1 MSIVELVGEYVQLK
15 KAGQGYLG
23 LCPFHKEKSP
33 SFHVHPIRQCFK
45 CFGCQKGGNIF
56 TFLSAMEGLSFPE
69 CVQRLAKRTGVTL
82 EETSS
87 YRREQPKEEDA
98 AQKQLLAANEWA
110 AKYFHYL
117 LMEVPEYKYARDYLV
132 SRGLTE
138 KTIKKFR
145 LGVSPKGWSTLMT
158 LMLKRNFTFQELVQA
173 GLVIQKDN
181 PPNTGSAPHGYD
193 RFRQRIMFPI
203 ASIEGA
209 IIGFGARLL
218 GEEENQPKYINS
230 PESPL
235 FSKRRVLYGL
245 FENQR
250 GIRVRGETVIVEGYM
265 DVIGLHQGGIE
276 NSVATM
282 GTAMTEEHCYQLKA
296 LTRRVVTVFDPD
308 RAGIEAWHRSVHLFL
323 ASGIFAK
330 DLSLPEGK
338 DPDEFVLT
346 EGAEKFHQ
354 LCEKAPRQITKLLKE
369 IAGKG
374 SLSEEESGRLLSELT
389 PILVAS
395 RRLPDRAMLWDD
407 ISLVLKV
414 SLAGL
419 KEMAEGAASRMPQPE
434 TPKKGTGSPKIS
446 LKPPK
451 KNISPIDIEF
461 FQACVQW
468 PEEFIKLPKDTV
480 DRRD

>member
-1 MSIVELVGEYVQLK
+1 
-15 KAGQGYLG
+15 
-23 LCPFHKEKSP
+23 
-33 SFHVHPIRQCFK
+33 
-45 CFGCQKGGNIF
+45 
-56 TFLSAMEGLSFPE
+56 MEGLSFPE

-87 YRREQPKEEDA
+87 YRRDQPKVEDA

-173 GLVIQKDN
+173 GLVIQKDS
-181 PPNTGSAPHGYD
+181 PPGSGSVGSTPHGYD

-203 ASIEGA
+203 ANIEGA

-245 FENQR
+245 YENQR
-250 GIRVRGETVIVEGYM
+250 GIRVRGEAVIVEGYM

-276 NSVATM
+276 NAVATM

-308 RAGIEAWHRSVHLFL
+308 RAGIEAWHRSVHLFPGVRNFCQGPL
-323 ASGIFAK
+323 PSRGQGPGRVRPGRRGGEVPPALRKGPPSDHQA
-330 DLSLPEGK
+330 PEGNCRQRLSQRGGERQA
-338 DPDEFVLT
+338 PI
-346 EGAEKFHQ
+346 GANAYPH
-354 LCEKAPRQITKLLKE
+354 RQQT
-369 IAGKG
+369 
-374 SLSEEESGRLLSELT
+374 
-389 PILVAS
+389 
-395 RRLPDRAMLWDD
+395 LPDRAMLWDD

-419 KEMAEGAASRMPQPE
+419 KEMAEGAASRMPQAE
-434 TPKKGTGSPKIS
+434 APKKGTGNLKIS
-446 LKPPK
+446 RSHRRKTSIQW
-451 KNISPIDIEF
+451 ISSSF
-461 FQACVQW
+461 RLASNG
-468 PEEFIKLPKDTV
+468 
-480 DRRD
+480 RRNF